1 MCCSGNY
8 LVSESTQIL
17 SAKLVAY
24 IFKQQGWKISEI
36 DKRVLRH
43 YDVGKNNK
51 KCPAQFVANSLQ
63 WTAFKQKIK
72 KELVKE
78 IKLQQFG
85 ARWEDIEHLQYI
97 PMQNAKG
104 ETVSTAAKTFKWNG
118 RYADAISNAEL
129 FDKYYRPSSG
139 VVANGVVQLLTETF
153 GLGIK
158 DGKKAEISYK
168 NQMKAQDWLGAY
180 PMLVHNGKIAFD
192 KVPIGLGGCR
202 GRTAFAY
209 NATHFAF
216 FWVKE
221 EDGCELDAFA
231 MAIIE
236 KGFTE
241 AINGD
246 GGGSTAFATPGVVY
260 EQKRKVRGKLG
271 MWIKNGTGNKLAKN
285 SRIQQTTTK
294 PAAAAPTMQQ
304 DKTKAK
310 GVKLAVSTTKGLNL
324 RASAPNGRVK
334 KVIPY
339 KEQVNW
345 YGYYVVINGTT
356 WYYIQTKDGTTG
368 YASSEF
374 LK

>member
-1 MCCSGNY
+1 
-8 LVSESTQIL
+8 
-17 SAKLVAY
+17 
-24 IFKQQGWKISEI
+24 
-36 DKRVLRH
+36 
-43 YDVGKNNK
+43 
-51 KCPAQFVANSLQ
+51 
-63 WTAFKQKIK
+63 
-72 KELVKE
+72 
-78 IKLQQFG
+78 
-85 ARWEDIEHLQYI
+85 
-97 PMQNAKG
+97 MQNANG

-129 FDKYYRPSSG
+129 FDKYYKPSSG
-139 VVANGVVQLLTETF
+139 VVANGVIQLLTETF

-180 PMLVHNGKIAFD
+180 PMLVHGGKVAFD
-192 KVPIGLGGCR
+192 KVPTGLGGYR

-231 MAIIE
+231 LAIIE

-241 AINGD
+241 AINVD
-246 GGGSTAFATPGVVY
+246 GGGSTSFATPGVVY
-260 EQKRKVRGKLG
+260 EQNRKVRGKFG
-271 MWIKNGTGNKLAKN
+271 MWIKGGTGNKLAKN
-285 SRIQQTTTK
+285 SPTQQTTTK
-294 PAAAAPTMQQ
+294 PAAAASTMLQ

-324 RASAPNGRVK
+324 RASAPSGGVK